1 MDDRFNFT
9 FNDEEGGS
17 INPHIEQNDGSQGFM
32 SGNLNGAQP
41 AGYYSSPVRMQK
53 SYKPLII
60 ALACLFGA
68 VAVGAAL
75 WFLLMNMGG
84 SYERAERNSL
94 SALADMLDPLWNPG
108 NTSEELTMTI
118 IPDGMEP
125 VTLNMEAII
134 REDGD
139 FFLNLGGG
147 MGDMS
152 LSLLLWQLGDKLTL
166 QLPGLTDY
174 TLTLDAAEIY
184 GGMDLGG
191 FDQKELEKIL
201 GRVLDKYFEL
211 TKDAMRDDN
220 VEVSAGGLSVTADK
234 YTIRFNEY
242 LINELLKETLRAFM
256 ASDSFMKMVDDM
268 LNAQYDSME
277 EMYREWGMP
286 SAVERQSARE
296 MLQELLDA
304 AERESVTAGRIFATM
319 EVFVS
324 RNQVVGR
331 KIIIPELFTT
341 INFVNIES
349 GSDYVALIEADS
361 TDYWG
366 GKTVISYLDKGKK
379 DGNYMDGSVALTF
392 SDGALMNMTAEITY
406 KDVRVYDNGLF
417 SGDFTLTVPNLLSAE
432 MVSVV
437 DGKTQ
442 HATGSVSIP
451 GQQILTFD
459 INLKTDTGKAIT
471 APDVSG
477 GRVLDIND
485 TEDRYEF
492 NNILLEIMDGLGL
505 GSRLFGMGA
514 GSWDD
519 WDDWD

>member
-41 AGYYSSPVRMQK
+41 AGYYSAPVRMQK

-60 ALACLFGA
+60 TLACLFGA
-68 VAVGAAL
+68 VAAGAAL

-84 SYERAERNSL
+84 SYERAERKSL
-94 SALADMLDPLWNPG
+94 SALADMFDPFINTQ
-108 NTSEELTMTI
+108 NTSEEMTMTI
-118 IPDGMEP
+118 VTADNETI
-125 VTLNMEAII
+125 TLNMEAIM

-184 GGMDLGG
+184 GGMDFDS

-211 TKDAMRDDN
+211 TKDTMRDDN

-242 LINELLKETLRAFM
+242 LINELGKETLRAFM

-268 LNAQYDSME
+268 LNAQYDAIDEINS
-277 EMYREWGMP
+277 EWGRTP
-286 SAVERQSARE
+286 VSRQSARE
-296 MLQELLDA
+296 MLQELLDT
-304 AERESVTAGRIFATM
+304 AERESVTAGRILATM

-331 KIIIPELFTT
+331 KIIIPESFTT

-349 GSDYVALIEADS
+349 GSDYVVLIEADS

-406 KDVRVYDNGLF
+406 KNFRVYDSGLF
-417 SGDFTLTVPNLLSAE
+417 SGDFALTVPNLLSAE

-477 GRVLDIND
+477 GKVLDISNPD
-485 TEDRYEF
+485 DMYELYE
-492 NNILLEIMDGLGL
+492 LLEDIMDGLGL
-505 GSRLFGMGA
+505 GSLFGMGA

>member
-1 MDDRFNFT
+1 
-9 FNDEEGGS
+9 
-17 INPHIEQNDGSQGFM
+17 
-32 SGNLNGAQP
+32 
-41 AGYYSSPVRMQK
+41 MQK

-60 ALACLFGA
+60 TLACLFGA

-94 SALADMLDPLWNPG
+94 SALADMLDPLLNPG

-184 GGMDLGG
+184 GGMDFDS
-191 FDQKELEKIL
+191 FDQKEFEKIL

-211 TKDAMRDDN
+211 TKDTMRDDN

-242 LINELLKETLRAFM
+242 LINELGKELILACM
-256 ASDSFMKMVDDM
+256 DSESLMKVLDDA
-268 LNAQYDSME
+268 LGTYFDAN
-277 EMYREWGMP
+277 
-286 SAVERQSARE
+286 E
-296 MLQELLDA
+296 MLQMILDQIEA
-304 AERESVTAGRIFATM
+304 SAVTAGRIFATM
-319 EVFVS
+319 EVYVS

-349 GSDYVALIEADS
+349 GSDYVVQIEADS
-361 TDYWG
+361 TDYYG
-366 GKTVISYLDKGKK
+366 SNTSVRYTDLGKK
-379 DGNYMDGSVALTF
+379 DGNYKDGSISLAF
-392 SDGALMNMTAEITY
+392 SDGALMNMTAKITY
-406 KDVRVYDNGLF
+406 KNFRVYDSGLF
-417 SGDFTLTVPNLLSAE
+417 SGDFALTVPNLLSAE
-432 MVSVV
+432 VVSVV

-505 GSRLFGMGA
+505 GSLFGMGA

-519 WDDWD
+519 WDDWDDWD